1 MTSDDLPAYAD
12 MHGRA
17 EVARYL
23 YWEPRGPEEARA
35 SLERKA
41 ANADPSEFVLAAV
54 RNSDA
59 AFVGEVNLHIYDA
72 GNRAAEIGFIFHP
85 QHHGHGY
92 ATEAAAGLLRIAFG
106 DLGLHR
112 VIGRCDARNGASAG
126 VMRRLG
132 MRQEAHF
139 RQNEFVKGEWCDE
152 LVFALLDEEIPSP
165 AGGE

>member
-1 MTSDDLPAYAD
+1 MSTRPPVVLPRLTLRPMTSDDLPAYAD

-72 GNRAAEIGFIFHP
+72 GNRAAEIGFIFNE
-85 QHHGHGY
+85 QNQTSGDR
-92 ATEAAAGLLRIAFG
+92 RIAP
-106 DLGLHR
+106 
-112 VIGRCDARNGASAG
+112 SAHYNLI
-126 VMRRLG
+126 R
-132 MRQEAHF
+132 AF
-139 RQNEFVKGEWCDE
+139 S
-152 LVFALLDEEIPSP
+152 LLKSKTR
-165 AGGE
+165 